1 MDWAHRKIELGR
13 IKLVENLWRKQ
24 PPTIMTNEEIK
35 RSKGK
40 KNQKERLF
48 FLSSLIQR

>member
-1 MDWAHRKIELGR
+1 MNWAHIKIELGR
-13 IKLVENLWRKQ
+13 IKLVENLRRKQ

-35 RSKGK
+35 WSKGK

-48 FLSSLIQR
+48 FLK

>member
-1 MDWAHRKIELGR
+1 MNWAHIKIELGR

-24 PPTIMTNEEIK
+24 PPTIMTYGEIK

-40 KNQKERLF
+40 KNQKERFF
-48 FLSSLIQR
+48 FLK